1 MSHTT
6 DEGVIPFPGPDSR
19 DTANRARA
27 MRAIA
32 VSSIGLLVTSSLE
45 LTVVVFSGSV
55 ALLADGLHN
64 LGDVFTTV
72 GVYFG
77 FRTSRKPPTRRYPYG
92 YGRAEDLAGILI
104 VAAIWG
110 SAVLAAIQ
118 SLEKLLSGRGTSHLT
133 LGMVAAVIGI
143 IGNQLVA
150 RYKMRVGRAIKSA
163 PLIVDAQ
170 HSRLDAIASFGAL
183 IGLIGVAL
191 GFRQADPLAGFAI
204 TVLIVHIG
212 IDATRDVVARLMDVH
227 DDELAGRVASV
238 ARAIPGVHS
247 LGDLRVRWLG
257 RQAEVRLVVHVAP
270 TLPITEAHELAH
282 RVQQRLREEL
292 PDAREIMVEPAP
304 PPYPLAK
311 AGEGTSVSGGV

>member
-1 MSHTT
+1 
-6 DEGVIPFPGPDSR
+6 
-19 DTANRARA
+19 

-32 VSSIGLLVTSSLE
+32 VSSLGLLFTSTLE

-72 GVYFG
+72 GVYLG

-92 YGRAEDLAGILI
+92 YGRAEDLAGVLI

-110 SAVLAAIQ
+110 SAVLAGLQ
-118 SLEKLLSGRGTSHLT
+118 SYEKLLSGRGTSHLT

-143 IGNQLVA
+143 VGNQLVA

-163 PLIVDAQ
+163 PLIVDAR

-183 IGLIGVAL
+183 VGLIGVAL

-227 DDELAGRVASV
+227 DHELAGEVAGI
-238 ARAIPGVHS
+238 ARAVPGVRGV
-247 LGDLRVRWLG
+247 GDLRVRWLG
-257 RQAEVRLVVHVAP
+257 RQAEVRLVIHVSP
-270 TLPITEAHELAH
+270 TTPMNEAHELAH
-282 RVQQRLREEL
+282 RVQERLRSDL
-292 PDAREIMVEPAP
+292 PDAREIMVEPTPAP
-304 PPYPLAK
+304 SDGGELAK
-311 AGEGTSVSGGV
+311 TVG

>member
-1 MSHTT
+1 
-6 DEGVIPFPGPDSR
+6 
-19 DTANRARA
+19 

-110 SAVLAAIQ
+110 SVVLAAIQ

-163 PLIVDAQ
+163 PLMVDAQ

-304 PPYPLAK
+304 PPSPLAQ

>member
-1 MSHTT
+1 MTHTT
-6 DEGVIPFPGPDSR
+6 DERVVRLPSPSSR

-32 VSSIGLLVTSSLE
+32 VSSIGLLFTSTLE
-45 LTVVVFSGSV
+45 LAVVVFSGSV

-77 FRTSRKPPTRRYPYG
+77 FRTSRRAPTRRYPYG

-110 SAVLAAIQ
+110 SAVLAGLQ
-118 SLEKLLSGRGTSHLT
+118 SFEKLLSGRGTSHLT
-133 LGMVAAVIGI
+133 LGMLAAVIGI
-143 IGNQLVA
+143 VGNQLVA

-163 PLIVDAQ
+163 PLIVDAR

-191 GFRQADPLAGFAI
+191 GFRQADPIAGFAI
-204 TVLIVHIG
+204 TALIVHIG
-212 IDATRDVVARLMDVH
+212 IDATRDVVSRLMDVH
-227 DDELAGRVASV
+227 DDELAGEVASI
-238 ARAIPGVHS
+238 ARAIPGVRG

-257 RQAEVRLVVHVAP
+257 RQAEVRLVIHVPP
-270 TLPITEAHELAH
+270 TMPMTEAHELAH
-282 RVQQRLREEL
+282 RVQDRLRTQL
-292 PDAREIMVEPAP
+292 PDTREITVEPAP
-304 PPYPLAK
+304 ARE
-311 AGEGTSVSGGV
+311 GEGGLATTG

>member
-1 MSHTT
+1 VTHTT
-6 DEGVIPFPGPDSR
+6 DEAVIRLPGPDSR
-19 DTANRARA
+19 DTTNRARA

-32 VSSIGLLVTSSLE
+32 VSSVGLLLTSTLE

-110 SAVLAAIQ
+110 SAVLAGIQ
-118 SLEKLLSGRGTSHLT
+118 SFEKLLSGRGTSHLT

-143 IGNQLVA
+143 VGNQLVA

-163 PLIVDAQ
+163 PLIVDAR

-212 IDATRDVVARLMDVH
+212 FDATRDVVARLMDVH
-227 DDELAGRVASV
+227 DDEVAGEVASI
-238 ARAIPGVHS
+238 ARAIPGVRS
-247 LGDLRVRWLG
+247 LGELRVRWLG
-257 RQAEVRLVVHVAP
+257 RQAEVRLVIHVSP
-270 TLPITEAHELAH
+270 TMPITEAHELAH
-282 RVQQRLREEL
+282 RVQSRLRAEL

-304 PPYPLAK
+304 SPSDEGGLAK
-311 AGEGTSVSGGV
+311 TVG

>member
-1 MSHTT
+1 
-6 DEGVIPFPGPDSR
+6 
-19 DTANRARA
+19 

-32 VSSIGLLVTSSLE
+32 VSSLGLLFTSSLE
-45 LTVVVFSGSV
+45 LAVVVFSGSV

-77 FRTSRKPPTRRYPYG
+77 FRTSRKPPTRKYPFG

-110 SAVLAAIQ
+110 SAVLAGTQ
-118 SLEKLLSGRGTSHLT
+118 SYEKLLSGRGTSHLT
-133 LGMVAAVIGI
+133 LGMLAAVVGI
-143 IGNQLVA
+143 VGNQLVA

-163 PLIVDAQ
+163 PLIVDAR
-170 HSRLDAIASFGAL
+170 HSWLDAIASFGAL

-204 TVLIVHIG
+204 TALIVHIG
-212 IDATRDVVARLMDVH
+212 IDATRDVVSRLMDVH
-227 DDELAGRVASV
+227 DDELAGEVASI
-238 ARAIPGVHS
+238 ARAIPGVRS

-257 RQAEVRLVVHVAP
+257 RQAEVRLVIHVPATMP
-270 TLPITEAHELAH
+270 MAEAHELAH
-282 RVQQRLREEL
+282 RVQERLRTEL
-292 PDAREIMVEPAP
+292 PDAREIMVEPTPAP
-304 PPYPLAK
+304 SDEGGLATT
-311 AGEGTSVSGGV
+311 AG